1 MKSTG
6 PGEVQLTVDP
16 PAGSSG
22 GSKGSEAAGKMWYT
36 VVVNPGGSVLTPTQD
51 HASGGTLHL
60 TGLKEGVEYSFQAV
74 ANTAAGASKPSE
86 PPVALTLGCGGGA
99 ATGAGDVCQHGLC
112 GFDAAAEAKRCFC
125 YRGWDGAACEVEA
138 SPGAAAAGAT
148 TKAGGNK
155 AGDDALPPTGRVTF
169 VVDQSCAGDDTQECA
184 LRFTVPLHLMYDPA
198 SAVAASSSTKADKP
212 VALAVGGGGEDGGA
226 AAAGSSGGGGWTAL
240 DGPEEAKA
248 LEGMLRRDLAHAMG
262 VHKEQVALRSLHPLS
277 GDATTTVADADVAG
291 ADAAAGNA
299 NAAAAAPMALTFD
312 VLYSPDPAA
321 TVQAFTGLW
330 AQPQGPLRLGLVTSN
345 FDVAKDAEV
354 LLVARDAPLANL
366 PEGAIVNDRPLR
378 RSVAVSLGAFLLIAA
393 VLAVVFRYSR
403 RKLGVQGIS
412 GGGRRVAGVGAVGV
426 SMTAMG
432 SGANGGSAI
441 SVGGGVHHA
450 RVRRRSDTED
460 LGGGLDSEED
470 EVVEVMEIRAS
481 TDSGSGRS
489 GGGGG
494 RGLGLGG
501 SRPASRSAVLDDGA
515 SERLV

>member
-6 PGEVQLTVDP
+6 PGEVALTVEP
-16 PAGSSG
+16 PAGSSSSG
-22 GSKGSEAAGKMWYT
+22 GSSSKAGEAPEMWYT
-36 VVVNPGGSVLTPTQD
+36 IVVNPGGSLLTPTQD
-51 HASGGTLHL
+51 HAAGGVLHL
-60 TGLKEGVEYSFQAV
+60 KGLKEGIEYSFQAV

-86 PPVALTLGCGGGA
+86 PPVALTLGCGGA

-138 SPGAAAAGAT
+138 APASAAAT
-148 TKAGGNK
+148 TKAGGGNK
-155 AGDDALPPTGRVTF
+155 AGDDAEAAAAADGGVLPPTGRVTF

-198 SAVAASSSTKADKP
+198 AVSKADRP
-212 VALAVGGGGEDGGA
+212 VSLALGGGEEEGGS
-226 AAAGSSGGGGWTAL
+226 GSSSGGWTAL

-277 GDATTTVADADVAG
+277 NATTTDAAAEAG
-291 ADAAAGNA
+291 GDKQEAAAGNA
-299 NAAAAAPMALTFD
+299 AAAMALTFD

-321 TVQAFTGLW
+321 TVQAFTALW

-403 RKLGVQGIS
+403 RKLGGVGL
-412 GGGRRVAGVGAVGV
+412 GPGGRRAGGGIGGPAGV

-432 SGANGGSAI
+432 SGGNGGVNAI
-441 SVGGGVHHA
+441 SVGGAHA

-489 GGGGG
+489 GTGSG
-494 RGLGLGG
+494 RGLGLVG
-501 SRPASRSAVLDDGA
+501 SRPASRSATLDDGA